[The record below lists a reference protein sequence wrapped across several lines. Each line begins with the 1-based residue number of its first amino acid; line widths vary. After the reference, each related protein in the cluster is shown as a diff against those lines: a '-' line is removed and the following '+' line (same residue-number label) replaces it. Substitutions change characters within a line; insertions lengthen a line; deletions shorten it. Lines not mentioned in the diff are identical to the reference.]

1 MSYELERKH
10 LLTDE
15 EINKLLT
22 IINSDLQDFEKA
34 QQLRVICK
42 GSVLLNN
49 INKYETTDFKKA
61 VILKRILSYY
71 EKYENRNY
79 FMLLHMYYDFPSHSF
94 SLLWHFLLKSQV
106 LPAKQPF
113 PCHKTLHPPIKI

>member
-1 MSYELERKH
+1 MSYELERKR

-61 VILKRILSYY
+61 VIFPKLINTCFGFLCIV
-71 EKYENRNY
+71 NRR
-79 FMLLHMYYDFPSHSF
+79 
-94 SLLWHFLLKSQV
+94 
-106 LPAKQPF
+106 
-113 PCHKTLHPPIKI
+113 